1 MELVY
6 DVPTTSQRLR
16 QRYTIGWT
24 NLSAD
29 KVMKGNPKLK
39 VIELRNYLLKPGMR
53 QRFTDYFEDH
63 FIESQEVLRGYVFG
77 QFRIQG
83 DDDKFFWIRGFED
96 MQTRLD
102 FLRAFYEQ
110 GQVWKEFGRGANEM
124 MLDSDNVYLLRPLR
138 ESFDPYE
145 FPRQRGIIAI
155 EFYFAKPNQREQL
168 TDLFR
173 ANYASFLKS
182 KPTFW
187 ISEMTANDF
196 PRLPVLQDQNLLV
209 SITSYADES
218 EFQTQLRQSAA
229 SKESMRRL
237 IANESSLILYPT
249 PNSRVRDLQRL
260 W

>member
-1 MELVY
+1 MELAY
-6 DVPTTSQRLR
+6 DLPTRGHRLR
-16 QRYTIGWT
+16 QRYIISCN
-24 NLSAD
+24 NLIAD
-29 KVMKGNPKLK
+29 KVMKANPQLK

-53 QRFTDYFEDH
+53 ERFTDYFEDR
-63 FIESQEVLRGYVFG
+63 FIESQDILGGYVFG

-83 DDDKFFWIRGFED
+83 EDDKFLWIRGFED
-96 MQTRLD
+96 MDSRLE

-110 GQVWKEFGRGANEM
+110 GQVWKEFGPGANEM

-145 FPRQRGIIAI
+145 FPRQRGIIVI
-155 EFYFAKPNQREQL
+155 ESYFANPNQRDQL

-187 ISEMTANDF
+187 ISEMTTNDF
-196 PRLPVLQDQNLLV
+196 PRLPVIQDQNLLV

-218 EFQTQLRQSAA
+218 EYQTQLRLSAA
-229 SKESMRRL
+229 SQESMRRL

-249 PNSRVRDLQRL
+249 PKSRIRDLQRL